1 MKNRLVYDE
10 NFMNFIEQVDLQECK
25 IKFESWGTGVDQLNF
40 TWFME
45 DNVISESVSTN
56 QHSVRVTFTS
66 SINSGFSTGKLIP
79 IGTKLNLHRR

>member
-1 MKNRLVYDE
+1 
-10 NFMNFIEQVDLQECK
+10 
-25 IKFESWGTGVDQLNF
+25 
-40 TWFME
+40 ME

-79 IGTKLNLHRR
+79 IGTKLNLHRRRLT